1 MQSLKTSLGKY
12 SDQINDLIQD
22 LDQQELAKRIWAKD
36 PSLWKEE
43 EEVQKKIKDR
53 LGWLTIVDSMS
64 EQAKDLMAFAR
75 SIKEEGKNRVV
86 LLGMGGSS
94 LCPEVCRMTYG
105 VTDGYPDL
113 AVLDSTDPATILA
126 IERRLDL
133 RKTLF
138 IVASK
143 SGTTL
148 EVKSLYRYFSEK
160 VKAVKADQFGQNFIA
175 ITDPGTPLE
184 HLARENRF
192 RRTFLAEP
200 DIGGR
205 YSALSYFGLVPAALI
220 GLDLQAYLLRAQAMR
235 KAIASSTS
243 GSENPGIILGS
254 VMGELGKIGRDKL
267 TIISSPKIA
276 SFAFWIEQLVA
287 ESTGKEG
294 KGIVPVEGE
303 AVGDPSLY
311 GQDRQFVYLTLKA
324 SPDPELDSKVASLEK
339 EGFPVIRIPLHDH
352 LDMAGQFLL
361 WEMAT
366 AVAGKILEI
375 NPFDEP
381 NVSESKENTAKV
393 LDEYQKTKKIEFP
406 VPSYEANGISL
417 YWEDGPQVSIREAFW
432 KFMDQ
437 GNSNDYVALMAYLE
451 RSPSNQRALQELR
464 HMIRNR
470 TRLATTLGFGPRFLH
485 STGQLHKG
493 GAGNIL
499 FVQITVD
506 DQEDITIPGEEY
518 TFGILK
524 QSQAL
529 GDFHSLQQR
538 GFRTLQIHLKGDAE
552 AGLKKLIK
560 MIES

>member
-1 MQSLKTSLGKY
+1 MIKTSLGKY
-12 SDQINDLIQD
+12 SDQIKDLIQA

-36 PSLWKEE
+36 ASLWKEE
-43 EEVQKKIKDR
+43 EEIKKKILNR
-53 LGWLTIVDSMS
+53 LGWLTIVDAMS

-75 SIKEEGKNRVV
+75 SVKEEGFNRVV

-94 LCPEVCRMTYG
+94 LCPEVCRLTFG

-113 AVLDSTDPATILA
+113 EILDTTDPAAILT
-126 IERRLDL
+126 IERGLDL
-133 RKTLF
+133 DKTLF

-148 EVKSLYRYFSEK
+148 EVKSLYRYFSQK
-160 VKAVKADQFGQNFIA
+160 IKAFKADQFGQHFIA

-184 HLARENRF
+184 HLAREDRF
-192 RRTFLAEP
+192 RRTFLAES

-205 YSALSYFGLVPAALI
+205 YSALSYFGLVPAALF
-220 GLDLQAYLLRAQAMR
+220 GLDLKAYLKRAQGMLE
-235 KAIASSTS
+235 AIASSVN

-267 TIISSPKIA
+267 TIICSPKIA
-276 SFAFWIEQLVA
+276 SLGFWIEQLVA

-294 KGIVPVEGE
+294 KGVVPVEGE
-303 AVGDPSLY
+303 ALGAPSLY
-311 GQDRQFVYLTLKA
+311 GQDRQFVYLTLEV

-339 EGFPVIRIPLHDH
+339 EGFPVIRIYLHDH
-352 LDMAGQFLL
+352 LDLAGEFLL

-366 AVAGKILEI
+366 AVAGKILNI

-406 VPSYEANGISL
+406 EPSYEDNGISL
-417 YWEDGPQVSIREAFW
+417 YWENGPQVLIKEAFW

-437 GNSNDYVALMAYLE
+437 GCSNDYVALMAYLE
-451 RSPSNQRALQELR
+451 RSPSNQAALQEFRQL
-464 HMIRNR
+464 IRDR

-493 GAGNIL
+493 GGGNTL

-506 DQEDITIPGEEY
+506 DQEDIKIPGEEY

-538 GFRTLQIHLKGDAE
+538 GFRSLQIHLSGNVE
-552 AGLKKLIK
+552 AGLRKLL
-560 MIES
+560 ELVGG